1 MLSLNCNN
9 CPLYLAKHRCLV
21 EIKTIH
27 KLEKQAYKKSHA
39 ELARIGFALFF
50 LAGIL
55 AYSFATSGGVPNNLF
70 LAIAAVFG
78 GYMAMN
84 IGANDVANN
93 VGPAVGSKALTM
105 GGAIMIAMIFEAA
118 GAFIAGGEVVSTIKG
133 GIIDIKQFGTDTE
146 TFVWAMMAALLAAAL
161 WLNLATVAGAPVST
175 THSIVGGVMGGGMA
189 AAGFGIVDWGTMGA
203 IVSSWIIS
211 PLMGGIIAAS
221 FLLAIKKTII
231 FRDDKI
237 QASYRWV
244 PIYVSVMAWAFS
256 TYLVTKGLKQV
267 WGQFINTL
275 NGLPLVDLAPQSKPS
290 FFAAALIGFLI
301 GVLVFWIVKKSLASN
316 LQHMKNDRA
325 SVNAQFTIPLIF
337 AAALLSFAHGA
348 NDVANAIGPLAAIND
363 AIMSGGITDKAGIPL
378 WVMAV
383 GALGIAIGLGLY
395 GPRLIR
401 TVGGEITEL
410 DQMRAY
416 SIAMAAALTVII
428 ASQLGL
434 PVSTTH
440 IAIGGVF
447 GVGFLREWLDESN
460 KIERQIDREKAEI
473 KDDKKMLN
481 ALRGELKKLEKKP
494 SKTVDEYQRITE
506 LYRLI
511 DEEESAL
518 KKAKKVLK
526 KEKKNLFV
534 KRDMVKKIVTA
545 WVVTVP
551 AAATLSACI
560 FFMIKGIM
568 L

>member
-1 MLSLNCNN
+1 M
-9 CPLYLAKHRCLV
+9 

-189 AAGFGIVDWGTMGA
+189 AAGFNIVDWNTMGA

-256 TYLVTKGLKQV
+256 TYLVLKGLKQV

-275 NGLPLVDLAPQSKPS
+275 NGLPIVDLAPQAKPS
-290 FFAAALIGFLI
+290 FLVAALIGLLI
-301 GVLVFWIVKKSLASN
+301 GMLVFWIVKKSLASN
-316 LQHMKNDRA
+316 LQYMKNDRA

>member
-1 MLSLNCNN
+1 
-9 CPLYLAKHRCLV
+9 
-21 EIKTIH
+21 
-27 KLEKQAYKKSHA
+27 
-39 ELARIGFALFF
+39 
-50 LAGIL
+50 
-55 AYSFATSGGVPNNLF
+55 
-70 LAIAAVFG
+70 
-78 GYMAMN
+78 
-84 IGANDVANN
+84 

-256 TYLVTKGLKQV
+256 TYLVIKGLKQV
-267 WGQFINTL
+267 WGQFITTL
-275 NGLPLVDLAPQSKPS
+275 NGLPIVDIAPQANPS
-290 FFAAALIGFLI
+290 FLAAALIGFLI

-316 LQHMKNDRA
+316 LQYMKNDRA

-378 WVMAV
+378 WIMAV

-560 FFMIKGIM
+560 FFMIRGIM

>member
-1 MLSLNCNN
+1 M
-9 CPLYLAKHRCLV
+9 

-267 WGQFINTL
+267 WGQLINTL

>member
-1 MLSLNCNN
+1 M
-9 CPLYLAKHRCLV
+9 

-39 ELARIGFALFF
+39 EIARIGFALFF
-50 LAGIL
+50 LAAIL
-55 AYSFATSGGVPNNLF
+55 AYSFATTGGVPNNLF

-133 GIIDIKQFGTDTE
+133 GIIDINQFGDDTDS
-146 TFVWAMMAALLAAAL
+146 FIWAMMAALLAAAL
-161 WLNLATVAGAPVST
+161 WLNLATFAGAPVST

-189 AAGFGIVDWGTMGA
+189 AAGFSIVDWGTMGA

-211 PLMGGIIAAS
+211 PLMGGIIAAL

-244 PIYVSVMAWAFS
+244 PIYVAVMAWAFV
-256 TYLVTKGLKQV
+256 TYLILKGLGQV
-267 WGQFINTL
+267 WGHWIDLINS
-275 NGLPLVDLAPQSKPS
+275 LPLISLEAQSKPAFLTAS
-290 FFAAALIGFLI
+290 LIGLI
-301 GVLVFWIVKKSLASN
+301 VGGLVFTLLKKTLKRNMSS
-316 LQHMKNDRA
+316 MKNDRH

-363 AIMSGGITDKAGIPL
+363 AIMTGGITAKAGIPL

-395 GPRLIR
+395 GPKLIR

-416 SIAMAAALTVII
+416 SIAMAASLTVII

-440 IAIGGVF
+440 VAIGGVF

-460 KIERQIDREKAEI
+460 KIERQIEREKAEI

-481 ALRGELKKLEKKP
+481 ALRNELKSLEKK
-494 SKTVDEYQRITE
+494 SAKTVEEYQRITE
-506 LYRLI
+506 LFRLI
-511 DEEESAL
+511 DEEKAEL
-518 KKAKKVLK
+518 KKAKKLLK
-526 KEKKNLFV
+526 KDKKNLFV

>member
-1 MLSLNCNN
+1 M
-9 CPLYLAKHRCLV
+9 

-39 ELARIGFALFF
+39 EIARIGFALFF
-50 LAGIL
+50 LAAIL
-55 AYSFATSGGVPNNLF
+55 AYSFATTGGVPNNLF

-133 GIIDIKQFGTDTE
+133 GIIDIKQFGTDTDS
-146 TFVWAMMAALLAAAL
+146 FIWAMMAALLAAAL
-161 WLNLATVAGAPVST
+161 WLNLATMAGAPVST
-175 THSIVGGVMGGGMA
+175 THSIVGGVMGAGMA

-211 PLMGGIIAAS
+211 PLMGGIIAAL

-244 PIYVSVMAWAFS
+244 PIYVSVMAWAFM
-256 TYLVTKGLKQV
+256 TYLILKGLGQV
-267 WGQFINTL
+267 WSHWIDLINS
-275 NGLPLVDLAPQSKPS
+275 LPLISLEAQSKPTFLTAS
-290 FFAAALIGFLI
+290 LIGLI
-301 GVLVFWIVKKSLASN
+301 VGGLVFALVKKTLRRNMSS
-316 LQHMKNDRA
+316 MKNDRH

-481 ALRGELKKLEKKP
+481 ALRNELKSLEKKS
-494 SKTVDEYQRITE
+494 SKTVEEYQRITE
-506 LYRLI
+506 LFRLI
-511 DEEESAL
+511 DEEKAEL
-518 KKAKKVLK
+518 KKAKKLLK
-526 KEKKNLFV
+526 KDKKNLFV

>member
-1 MLSLNCNN
+1 
-9 CPLYLAKHRCLV
+9 V
-21 EIKTIH
+21 EIKTLH

-39 ELARIGFALFF
+39 EIARIGFALFF
-50 LAGIL
+50 LAAIL

-133 GIIDIKQFGTDTE
+133 GIIDIKQFGIDTE

-211 PLMGGIIAAS
+211 PLMGGIIAAA

-237 QASYRWV
+237 QAAFRWV

-256 TYLVTKGLKQV
+256 TYLVIKGLNQV
-267 WGQFINTL
+267 WGQFINSL
-275 NGLPLVDLAPQSKPS
+275 NGLPLVDFAPQAKPS
-290 FFAAALIGFLI
+290 FFTAAVIGLLI
-301 GVLVFWIVKKSLASN
+301 GVLVFWIVKKSIGSN
-316 LQHMKNDRA
+316 LPQMKNDRA
-325 SVNAQFTIPLIF
+325 SVNALFTIPLIF

-511 DEEESAL
+511 EEEESSL

-560 FFMIKGIM
+560 FFMIRGIM

>member
-1 MLSLNCNN
+1 M
-9 CPLYLAKHRCLV
+9 

-290 FFAAALIGFLI
+290 FFAAVLIGFLI

-560 FFMIKGIM
+560 FFMIRGIM

>member
-1 MLSLNCNN
+1 M
-9 CPLYLAKHRCLV
+9 

-27 KLEKQAYKKSHA
+27 ELEKQAFKKSHS
-39 ELARIGFALFF
+39 EITRIGAALFF
-50 LAGIL
+50 LA
-55 AYSFATSGGVPNNLF
+55 AVMVFSFTTSGGVPNNLF

-93 VGPAVGSKALTM
+93 VGPAVGAKALTM
-105 GGAIMIAMIFEAA
+105 GGAIVIAMVFEAS
-118 GAFIAGGEVVSTIKG
+118 GAFIAGGDVVSTIKG
-133 GIIDIKQFGTDTE
+133 GIVDIDGFSGNTE
-146 TFVWAMMAALLAAAL
+146 EFIWAMMAALLAAAL
-161 WLNLATVAGAPVST
+161 WLNLATFAGAPVST
-175 THSIVGGVMGGGMA
+175 THSIVGGVMGGGIA
-189 AAGFGIVDWGTMGA
+189 AAGFSIVDWGTMGA
-203 IVSSWIIS
+203 IVSSWVIS
-211 PLMGGIIAAS
+211 PLMGGVIAAG

-237 QASYRWV
+237 SASYKWV
-244 PIYVSVMAWAFS
+244 PVYVGVMAWAFS
-256 TYLVTKGLKQV
+256 TYLVIKGLSKV
-267 WGQFINTL
+267 WPKLLAVVNW
-275 NGLPLVDLAPQSKPS
+275 LPLVEVEIVKKPS
-290 FFAAALIGFLI
+290 FLTALIIGLLI
-301 GVLVFWIVKKSLASN
+301 GLLTFRLVKRN
-316 LQHMKNDRA
+316 LRRKMANMQNDRA
-325 SVNAQFTIPLIF
+325 NVNKLFTFPLVF

-363 AIMSGGITDKAGIPL
+363 AIMTGGITAEAGIPF

-416 SIAMAAALTVII
+416 SIAMAAALTVIV

-460 KIERQIDREKAEI
+460 KLERVIRKEKTEL
-473 KDDKKMLN
+473 KDDKKQLN
-481 ALRGELKKLEKKP
+481 ALRKELKDLQGKS
-494 SKTVDEYQRITE
+494 SKSEEEYQRITA

-511 DEEESAL
+511 EEEESII
-518 KKAKKVLK
+518 KKVKKQLK
-526 KEKKNLFV
+526 KEQKNLFV

-545 WVVTVP
+545 WVITVP
-551 AAATLSACI
+551 AAAVISAMV
-560 FFMIKGIM
+560 FYMIKGIM

>member
-1 MLSLNCNN
+1 
-9 CPLYLAKHRCLV
+9 
-21 EIKTIH
+21 
-27 KLEKQAYKKSHA
+27 
-39 ELARIGFALFF
+39 
-50 LAGIL
+50 
-55 AYSFATSGGVPNNLF
+55 
-70 LAIAAVFG
+70 
-78 GYMAMN
+78 
-84 IGANDVANN
+84 
-93 VGPAVGSKALTM
+93 
-105 GGAIMIAMIFEAA
+105 
-118 GAFIAGGEVVSTIKG
+118 
-133 GIIDIKQFGTDTE
+133 
-146 TFVWAMMAALLAAAL
+146 
-161 WLNLATVAGAPVST
+161 
-175 THSIVGGVMGGGMA
+175 
-189 AAGFGIVDWGTMGA
+189 
-203 IVSSWIIS
+203 
-211 PLMGGIIAAS
+211 
-221 FLLAIKKTII
+221 
-231 FRDDKI
+231 
-237 QASYRWV
+237 
-244 PIYVSVMAWAFS
+244 
-256 TYLVTKGLKQV
+256 
-267 WGQFINTL
+267 
-275 NGLPLVDLAPQSKPS
+275 
-290 FFAAALIGFLI
+290 
-301 GVLVFWIVKKSLASN
+301 
-316 LQHMKNDRA
+316 
-325 SVNAQFTIPLIF
+325 LIF